1 MNRQPPISESL
12 WSTFPVGAQ
21 AALLDARKS
30 LQDRIAQ
37 LEAQVRDLAGPA
49 PTQLHQLLQAAVPRP
64 YRPETKGSQSDRSEA
79 LASLNRPRPGEQA
92 LPLPSRGPGGS
103 DLSDRSRPRRAAKPD

>member
-30 LQDRIAQ
+30 LRDRIAQ

-49 PTQLHQLLQAAVPRP
+49 PTQLHQLLQAAVLRP

-79 LASLNRPRPGEQA
+79 LAALNRPRPGEQA
-92 LPLPSRGPGGS
+92 LPLPNRGPGGF
-103 DLSDRSRPRRAAKPD
+103 DLPAGARPTRAGNPD